1 MESIRGRRS
10 VVIDAAVL
18 MECLQGYPQ
27 RLFDIGTGDGRFVQ
41 HVARHYRGYF
51 ALGIDTCR
59 ENLRVASSKSLCN
72 TLYVIANACALPN
85 ELHGLATHMTINFP
99 WGSLLYGLLKGD
111 NKVYAGLAA
120 LGQPGTRLEI
130 RLNGG
135 ALAENGWSL
144 EAGIV
149 EVGCMLR
156 DYGFDVDAPVA
167 INTCELRKLPT
178 TWAKRLAFGRDPRA
192 VLLNGRRNPAD

>member
-18 MECLQGYPQ
+18 MERLQGYPQ

-72 TLYVIANACALPN
+72 TLYVIANRWVILQTKSWHSPAASCARRM
-85 ELHGLATHMTINFP
+85 G
-99 WGSLLYGLLKGD
+99 
-111 NKVYAGLAA
+111 
-120 LGQPGTRLEI
+120 
-130 RLNGG
+130 
-135 ALAENGWSL
+135 
-144 EAGIV
+144 
-149 EVGCMLR
+149 
-156 DYGFDVDAPVA
+156 VA
-167 INTCELRKLPT
+167 
-178 TWAKRLAFGRDPRA
+178 
-192 VLLNGRRNPAD
+192 